1 MYHTHEASLYSD
13 KVYALLGMSSDDF
26 RTAGL
31 APDYNVPWKD
41 LFQALTR
48 YVLCEEI
55 SVEVSSGGDSAII
68 ESEGCILGKISFAN
82 VEATWNGRQHV
93 GVTWRSTQGT
103 ATMTGSRSSHW
114 DLQPSA
120 KQIAIGDAICLFQGT
135 SKPTVIR
142 FCVDHWAVILIAATP
157 PRIVQAGSEDVEW
170 SRYLQNVKSLRTR
183 SFRCLWNWINL
194 SENFSSQEENK
205 ASHGCWSQVMRV
217 WKSALLLEDLEEHES
232 AARKFQEGMVC
243 YEITSEKECIVDCPV
258 GVSSVISDA
267 DLDFMNKIY
276 GQPPLLW
283 AAERGYEAVIEF
295 LVTKLNA
302 DIDFKDR
309 TGRTA
314 IQLAATKG
322 NLAVVERLLQK
333 KAEVNAAAT
342 KHNGRTLLQT
352 AAEGGHFAI
361 VERLLQEKADVN
373 AVAAEYDGR
382 TALQAAAG
390 EGHLAIVER
399 LLQEQADVDAAAAAK
414 DGRTALQAA
423 AERGY
428 LAVVERLLQE
438 KADVNGAAAEN
449 GGRTALQAAAEGGS
463 SCDCRAT
470 AAREIRGQCCCCR
483 IPRQN
488 STAGSGTRRSSCS
501 CRATAAGKSK
511 G

>member
-1 MYHTHEASLYSD
+1 LISAIIAKNLNKVLQEVAAARNILVTCGSAEVDGYAFCLGVEVLIRLYNVPPDLQSLVRSVVYLIRGAIFRPRGLGWVSNEVCPLSELIDMYHTHEASLYSD

-183 SFRCLWNWINL
+183 SFRCLWN
-194 SENFSSQEENK
+194 
-205 ASHGCWSQVMRV
+205 
-217 WKSALLLEDLEEHES
+217 
-232 AARKFQEGMVC
+232 
-243 YEITSEKECIVDCPV
+243 
-258 GVSSVISDA
+258 
-267 DLDFMNKIY
+267 
-276 GQPPLLW
+276 
-283 AAERGYEAVIEF
+283 
-295 LVTKLNA
+295 
-302 DIDFKDR
+302 
-309 TGRTA
+309 
-314 IQLAATKG
+314 
-322 NLAVVERLLQK
+322 
-333 KAEVNAAAT
+333 
-342 KHNGRTLLQT
+342 
-352 AAEGGHFAI
+352 
-361 VERLLQEKADVN
+361 
-373 AVAAEYDGR
+373 
-382 TALQAAAG
+382 
-390 EGHLAIVER
+390 
-399 LLQEQADVDAAAAAK
+399 
-414 DGRTALQAA
+414 
-423 AERGY
+423 
-428 LAVVERLLQE
+428 
-438 KADVNGAAAEN
+438 
-449 GGRTALQAAAEGGS
+449 
-463 SCDCRAT
+463 
-470 AAREIRGQCCCCR
+470 
-483 IPRQN
+483 
-488 STAGSGTRRSSCS
+488 
-501 CRATAAGKSK
+501 
-511 G
+511 